1 MGEHMTTP
9 VEPPV
14 LDAPVDVEPPAKP
27 AEPAEAKTDTTDWKA
42 EARKHEA
49 RAKENAGAAKRLAE
63 IEEAN
68 KTESQRLA
76 DRADAAE
83 KRAADLEMRALRSQ
97 VALDN
102 NLPANLVDR
111 LRGDTAEALAED
123 AQSLL
128 TLLRRSVPDVDQGV
142 KTGGNGVPAQL
153 VASDLKGMSPEQI
166 VKARAEGRCNDL
178 LGIKS

>member
-1 MGEHMTTP
+1 MTTP

-14 LDAPVDVEPPAKP
+14 PDAPAELGTEPPAKP
-27 AEPAEAKTDTTDWKA
+27 AEPAEVKADTTDWKA

-68 KTESQRLA
+68 KTEAQRLA

-83 KRAADLEMRALRSQ
+83 KRAADLEIKALRSQ

-111 LRGDTAEALAED
+111 LRGETAEELADD
-123 AQSLL
+123 AKNLLSLL
-128 TLLRRSVPDVDQGV
+128 KRSVPDVDQGV
-142 KTGGNGVPAQL
+142 KGGGGGAPGQL
-153 VASDLKGMSPEQI
+153 TTADLKGMSPAQI
-166 VKARAEGRCNDL
+166 VKAQADGRCDDL
-178 LGIKS
+178 LGVKR